1 MTNMTRIF
9 FLALTFAGGML
20 LSGCATDTV
29 ESRSQYDLGT
39 LRPQPANATPLTL
52 PAVSVADVKAPAW
65 LDSER
70 MFYRLSYANDQQP
83 RSYANSQWTTPPA
96 QLFIERLKSRLAQSG
111 GVVVSASD
119 GAVNVPTLRVEVDD
133 FSQVFD
139 SASRSNAHIA
149 VRAALYDGR
158 FLREQKLFVQQL
170 PATSADASGGAAA
183 LATASDAII
192 NEMAVWLAN
201 LPPKK

>member
-1 MTNMTRIF
+1 MTTMTRTF
-9 FLALTFAGGML
+9 FFTLALASGLML
-20 LSGCATDTV
+20 NGCATDTV
-29 ESRSQYDLGT
+29 QSRSEYDLGT
-39 LRPQPANATPLTL
+39 LRTQPANATPLTL

-65 LDSER
+65 LDGER
-70 MFYRLSYANDQQP
+70 MFYRLSYTNDQQP
-83 RSYANSQWTTPPA
+83 RSYANSKWTMPPA
-96 QLFIERLKSRLAQSG
+96 QLFVERLKSRLAQSG

-119 GAVNVPTLRVEVDD
+119 GALNVPILRVEADD

-139 SASRSNAHIA
+139 SATQSSVRVA

-158 FLREQKLFVQQL
+158 FLREQKLFVQQI
-170 PATSADASGGAAA
+170 PADSADARGGAAA